1 VGATARTNFVHNTLY
16 YCTQRGNATRKVA
29 IGRAVPPPV
38 WYLSTTM
45 HGRNLRIL
53 FSAALLAAYQ
63 PAMSWSP
70 GGHMVTGAMAYEELR
85 ATDPR
90 VVEIIVE
97 LMAQHPDHGPFEVA
111 ANGATGEA
119 RVRRLFME
127 MARWPDDIRNG
138 MYDHPTWHYASK
150 PLIDSRTPPPAL
162 PRDATAGSAVEAFTL
177 NVKIAGDPRA
187 PAPERA
193 IALCWILHLV
203 GDIHQP
209 LHAADGYSADYP
221 HGDQGG
227 GLRYVT
233 GPQSLQPLSLHW
245 YWDQAA
251 IRTGDAAPA
260 RADELRTKL
269 PREQFAELAR
279 RSNTADDFVAWA
291 AESYALAHSQVY
303 RGDLSTSP
311 NEKQAPA
318 LSAAYVANSSAVAE
332 RRITL
337 SGYRLA
343 DLLIAVL
350 HE

>member
-1 VGATARTNFVHNTLY
+1 MLHC
-16 YCTQRGNATRKVA
+16 CTQSAANRRVA
-29 IGRAVPPPV
+29 IDRADAPPV
-38 WYLSTTM
+38 WYQSTAM
-45 HGRNLRIL
+45 YGRDLKIV
-53 FSAALLAAYQ
+53 FSAALLAAAFQ
-63 PAMSWSP
+63 SAMAWSP
-70 GGHMVTGAMAYEELR
+70 EGHMATGAMAHEELR

-97 LMAQHPDHGPFEVA
+97 LMAQHPDRGSFEVA
-111 ANGATGEA
+111 ANGATGEV

-127 MARWPDDIRNG
+127 MARWPDDIRKG

-150 PLIDSRTPPPAL
+150 PLIDSRNPPPAM
-162 PRDATAGSAVEAFTL
+162 PRGATAGSAVEAFAL
-177 NVKIAGDPRA
+177 NVKVAGDPHA

-193 IALCWILHLV
+193 IALCWIFHLV

-227 GLRYVT
+227 GLRYVRD
-233 GPQSLQPLSLHW
+233 PKSPQPLSLHW

-251 IRTGDAAPA
+251 TPPGDAAPA

-269 PREQFAELAR
+269 PREKFAELAK
-279 RSNTADDFVAWA
+279 RSNAVDDFVAWA
-291 AESYALAHSQVY
+291 AESYTLARSQVY
-303 RGDLSTSP
+303 RDDLSTSP
-311 NEKQAPA
+311 NEKPAPA

-332 RRITL
+332 RRLTL

-343 DLLIAVL
+343 DLLIALL